1 MQVFDT
7 YAVKLHNLYA
17 GGLIII
23 SLVILQDFLSA
34 NPLDRPAFLA
44 VLAFSIALPML
55 SGTLVL
61 NVVEE
66 RFKYGPAK
74 SPIAQIVRYVFL
86 ASILLD
92 LAGIAAAFWHASWI
106 TGLVFIVSQLA
117 ALTIYGIYILKL
129 EDKVSTAPT
138 KGV

>member
-1 MQVFDT
+1 MQVFDS
-7 YAVKLHNLYA
+7 YAVKLYNLYA

-44 VLAFSIALPML
+44 VLAFSIALPLL

-61 NVVEE
+61 NVVE
-66 RFKYGPAK
+66 RYKYGPSK
-74 SPIAQIVRYVFL
+74 SLIAQIVRYVFL

-117 ALTIYGIYILKL
+117 ALTIYSIYILKL
-129 EDKVSTAPT
+129 DDMAPTAPT